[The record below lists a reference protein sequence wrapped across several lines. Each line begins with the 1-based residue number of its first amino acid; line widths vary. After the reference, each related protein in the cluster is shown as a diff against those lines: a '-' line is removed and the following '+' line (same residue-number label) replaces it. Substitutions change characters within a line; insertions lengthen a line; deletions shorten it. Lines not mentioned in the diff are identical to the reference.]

1 MIQNRLEKIK
11 NTLNED
17 IILVAVSKTKPIEQI
32 KSLYDIGHVD
42 FGENKVQE
50 LVNKHGV
57 LPKEINWHMIGHL
70 QRNKVRQIIPF
81 IHLIHS
87 VDSLRLL
94 NKINDEA
101 KKINRKVNILIQI
114 KISNDNSKYGFGFDE
129 IEHLI
134 KNRILD
140 EYEFIDV
147 KGLMGMA
154 TFTNDE
160 NVIDDEFKKLK
171 KFYLKYR
178 QQTNFSILSM
188 GMSGDYMIALKNKSN
203 MLRLGSVIFGK
214 RNSTLSS
221 ISVSPLKY
229 VEGTI
234 FSSARQ

>member
-11 NTLNED
+11 NELNED
-17 IILVAVSKTKPIEQI
+17 TTLVAVSKTKPIEEI
-32 KSLYDIGHVD
+32 KSLYDIGHID

-50 LVNKHGV
+50 LVNKHAV
-57 LPKEINWHMIGHL
+57 LPKDINWHMIGHL
-70 QRNKVRQIIPF
+70 QRNKVRQIVPF

-94 NKINDEA
+94 NKINEEA
-101 KKINRKVNILIQI
+101 KKINTKVNILIQI
-114 KISNDNSKYGFGFDE
+114 KISNDNSKYGFSFDE

-134 KNRILD
+134 KNGILD
-140 EYEFIDV
+140 EYDFTDI

-154 TFTNDE
+154 TFTKDE
-160 NVIDDEFKKLK
+160 NVIDYEFKKLK

-188 GMSGDYMIALKNKSN
+188 GMSGDYKIALKNNSN

-214 RNSTLSS
+214 RN
-221 ISVSPLKY
+221 
-229 VEGTI
+229 
-234 FSSARQ
+234 

>member
-1 MIQNRLEKIK
+1 M
-11 NTLNED
+11 
-17 IILVAVSKTKPIEQI
+17 SKTKPIEQI

-114 KISNDNSKYGFGFDE
+114 KISNDNSKYGFSFDE

-160 NVIDDEFKKLK
+160 NIIDDEFKKLK

-214 RNSTLSS
+214 RN
-221 ISVSPLKY
+221 
-229 VEGTI
+229 
-234 FSSARQ
+234 

>member
-1 MIQNRLEKIK
+1 LIQNRLEKIK
-11 NTLNED
+11 NKLNED
-17 IILVAVSKTKPIEQI
+17 ITLVAVSKTKPAEEI
-32 KSLYDIGHVD
+32 KSLHGIGHVD

-50 LVNKHGV
+50 LVNKYVV
-57 LPKEINWHMIGHL
+57 LPKDINWHMIGHL

-94 NKINDEA
+94 NKINEEA

-114 KISNDNSKYGFGFDE
+114 KISNDNSKYGFSFDE
-129 IEHLI
+129 IEYLI

-140 EYEFIDV
+140 GYDFIDV

-154 TFTNDE
+154 TFTKDE
-160 NVIDDEFKKLK
+160 NIIDHEFKKLN

-178 QQTNFSILSM
+178 PQANFSILSM
-188 GMSGDYMIALKNKSN
+188 GMSGDYKIALKNKSN

-214 RNSTLSS
+214 RN
-221 ISVSPLKY
+221 
-229 VEGTI
+229 
-234 FSSARQ
+234 

>member
-1 MIQNRLEKIK
+1 MIQNRLQKIK
-11 NTLNED
+11 NELNED
-17 IILVAVSKTKPIEQI
+17 TTLVAVSKTKPVEEIE
-32 KSLYDIGHVD
+32 SLYEIGHVD

-50 LVNKHGV
+50 FVNKHTV
-57 LPKEINWHMIGHL
+57 LPKDINWHMIGHL

-114 KISNDNSKYGFGFDE
+114 KISNDNSKYGFSFDE

-140 EYEFIDV
+140 EYEFTEV

-214 RNSTLSS
+214 RN
-221 ISVSPLKY
+221 
-229 VEGTI
+229 
-234 FSSARQ
+234 

>member
-1 MIQNRLEKIK
+1 MYKRQ
-11 NTLNED
+11 TLNED

-57 LPKEINWHMIGHL
+57 LPKQINWHMIGHL

-114 KISNDNSKYGFGFDE
+114 KISSDNSKYVFSFDE

-160 NVIDDEFKKLK
+160 NIIDDEFKKLK

-214 RNSTLSS
+214 RN
-221 ISVSPLKY
+221 
-229 VEGTI
+229 
-234 FSSARQ
+234 

>member
-114 KISNDNSKYGFGFDE
+114 KISNDNSKYGFSFDE

-160 NVIDDEFKKLK
+160 NIIDDEFKKLK

-214 RNSTLSS
+214 RNYTY
-221 ISVSPLKY
+221 K
-229 VEGTI
+229 
-234 FSSARQ
+234 AKC

>member
-11 NTLNED
+11 NELNED
-17 IILVAVSKTKPIEQI
+17 TTLVAVSKTKPIEEI
-32 KSLYDIGHVD
+32 KSLYDIGHID

-50 LVNKHGV
+50 LVNKHAV
-57 LPKEINWHMIGHL
+57 LPKDINWHMIGHL
-70 QRNKVRQIIPF
+70 QRNKVRQIVPF

-94 NKINDEA
+94 NKINEEA
-101 KKINRKVNILIQI
+101 KKINTKVNILIQI
-114 KISNDNSKYGFGFDE
+114 KISNDNSKYGFSFDE

-134 KNRILD
+134 KNGILD
-140 EYEFIDV
+140 EYDFTDI

-154 TFTNDE
+154 TFTKDE
-160 NVIDDEFKKLK
+160 NVIDYEFKKLK

-188 GMSGDYMIALKNKSN
+188 GMSDDYNIALKNNSN

-214 RNSTLSS
+214 RN
-221 ISVSPLKY
+221 
-229 VEGTI
+229 
-234 FSSARQ
+234 

>member
-1 MIQNRLEKIK
+1 LIQNRLEKIK
-11 NTLNED
+11 NRLNKD
-17 IILVAVSKTKPIEQI
+17 ITLVAVSKTKPAVEI
-32 KSLYDIGHVD
+32 KSLHGIGHVD

-50 LVNKHGV
+50 LVNKYGV
-57 LPKEINWHMIGHL
+57 LPKDINWHMIGHL
-70 QRNKVRQIIPF
+70 QRNKVKQIIPF

-94 NKINDEA
+94 NKINEEA

-114 KISNDNSKYGFGFDE
+114 KISNDNSKYGFSFDE

-134 KNRILD
+134 KNGILD
-140 EYEFIDV
+140 EYDFTDI

-154 TFTNDE
+154 TFTKDE
-160 NVIDDEFKKLK
+160 NEIDQEFKKLK

-188 GMSGDYMIALKNKSN
+188 GMSDDYNIALKNNSN

-214 RNSTLSS
+214 RN
-221 ISVSPLKY
+221 
-229 VEGTI
+229 
-234 FSSARQ
+234 

>member
-1 MIQNRLEKIK
+1 MIQNRLEQIK

-114 KISNDNSKYGFGFDE
+114 KISNDNSKYGFSFDE

-140 EYEFIDV
+140 DYEFTEV

-171 KFYLKYR
+171 IFYLKYR

-203 MLRLGSVIFGK
+203 MLRLVSVIFRK
-214 RNSTLSS
+214 RN
-221 ISVSPLKY
+221 
-229 VEGTI
+229 
-234 FSSARQ
+234 

>member
-11 NTLNED
+11 NTLKED

-114 KISNDNSKYGFGFDE
+114 KISNDNSKYGFSFDE

-214 RNSTLSS
+214 RN
-221 ISVSPLKY
+221 Y
-229 VEGTI
+229 
-234 FSSARQ
+234 

>member
-1 MIQNRLEKIK
+1 M
-11 NTLNED
+11 
-17 IILVAVSKTKPIEQI
+17 SKTKPIEQI

-114 KISNDNSKYGFGFDE
+114 KISNDNSKYGFSFDE
-129 IEHLI
+129 IEYLI

-214 RNSTLSS
+214 RN
-221 ISVSPLKY
+221 
-229 VEGTI
+229 
-234 FSSARQ
+234 

>member
-17 IILVAVSKTKPIEQI
+17 IIIVAVSKTKPIEQI

-114 KISNDNSKYGFGFDE
+114 KISNDNSKYGFSFDE

-140 EYEFIDV
+140 EYEFTEV

-214 RNSTLSS
+214 RN
-221 ISVSPLKY
+221 
-229 VEGTI
+229 
-234 FSSARQ
+234 

>member
-1 MIQNRLEKIK
+1 MIQNRLQKIK
-11 NTLNED
+11 NELNED
-17 IILVAVSKTKPIEQI
+17 TTLVAVSKTKPVEEIE
-32 KSLYDIGHVD
+32 SLYEIGHVD

-50 LVNKHGV
+50 LVNKHTV
-57 LPKEINWHMIGHL
+57 LPKDINWHMIGHL

-114 KISNDNSKYGFGFDE
+114 KISNDNSKYGFSFDE

-140 EYEFIDV
+140 EYEFTEV
-147 KGLMGMA
+147 KGLMGME

-214 RNSTLSS
+214 RN
-221 ISVSPLKY
+221 
-229 VEGTI
+229 
-234 FSSARQ
+234 